1 MQSYRKQYYFG
12 SYGLIRGYGPLC
24 RTSQDADASVV
35 EDQRIQQANGGAT
48 DRNTVAVS
56 RDTGLCWW
64 FVDDDIRETELVP
77 MRTATGAQVRYSM
90 DTIRGYEGLW
100 GSLNEMAGFG

>member
-1 MQSYRKQYYFG
+1 M
-12 SYGLIRGYGPLC
+12 IRGYGPLC
-24 RTSQDADASVV
+24 RTLQDADASVD
-35 EDQRIQQANGGAT
+35 EDQRLQRANGGTT
-48 DRNTVAVS
+48 DRNTVVVS

-64 FVDDDIRETELVP
+64 VDEDDLNESELTP
-77 MRTATGAQVRYSM
+77 MRTASGAQVQYSM